1 MPSSRREDALSEVIG
16 FILILAII
24 TILISLYL
32 VYVVPAEGRQNEIG
46 HMNQINYQFSQYKTA
61 IDSLIIN
68 EQKDLSIYNTFTLST
83 QQISS
88 SSGGLF
94 ILPLFQPAG
103 SSGAILINQRT
114 DNIEIRGELLQEYA
128 GLGNATPNL
137 SVISGKPSHI
147 YTNFTLRSIYPEKG
161 LNVSWVPPNSGFM
174 VIPLNN
180 PSWKIWIN
188 HTPRVDHVSVE
199 RVNYETDLTV
209 TVEKNGLVTIQ
220 ELIIQKNIMNNTRYY
235 VDLVDPTYGL
245 GDVLQESEV
254 LQRIPTSAYIE
265 FEPLATNYG
274 YNSTSLVEA
283 NTLGSLEFNSENN
296 YFINQDYYYQ
306 MGGIFL
312 KQDDGM
318 VNKITPSI
326 TLSRDVDNITYVS
339 IDEII
344 ILGDGIIGGT
354 SPVQVQS
361 FISEIQ
367 KPINTPEGFPN
378 AKWIAVTIE
387 TDPESSTMW
396 NETFSRIRLGSSK
409 SPYNVP
415 LEWSSVIK
423 ATNSSTFYINGEDD
437 TNTTYDIE
445 LNLRRIYL
453 LASLQRIG
461 TILQ

>member
-1 MPSSRREDALSEVIG
+1 MTRHTYSIISMPSIRREDALSEVIG

-128 GLGNATPNL
+128 GLGNATPNF

-147 YTNFTLRSIYPEKG
+147 YTNFTLRSIYPDKG

-220 ELIIQKNIMNNTRYY
+220 ELIIQKNITNNTRYY

-339 IDEII
+339 ID
-344 ILGDGIIGGT
+344 
-354 SPVQVQS
+354 
-361 FISEIQ
+361 
-367 KPINTPEGFPN
+367 
-378 AKWIAVTIE
+378 
-387 TDPESSTMW
+387 
-396 NETFSRIRLGSSK
+396 
-409 SPYNVP
+409 
-415 LEWSSVIK
+415 
-423 ATNSSTFYINGEDD
+423 
-437 TNTTYDIE
+437 
-445 LNLRRIYL
+445 
-453 LASLQRIG
+453 
-461 TILQ
+461 